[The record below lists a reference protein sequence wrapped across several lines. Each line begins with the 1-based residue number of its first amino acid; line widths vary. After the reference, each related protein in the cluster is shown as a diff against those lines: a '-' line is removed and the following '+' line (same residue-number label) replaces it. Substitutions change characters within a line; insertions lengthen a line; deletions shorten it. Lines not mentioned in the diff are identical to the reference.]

1 MTTGMLQPREQQ
13 RRRMLR
19 EMGIMPWIP
28 REALPTA
35 APSHDMVFSLA
46 NLAEEES
53 TEQLSPDVTQ
63 RVSNQAVATGHSWP
77 GENEQGLAQA
87 PAKSNSAAMDQAR
100 QLLGKTETQPYSK
113 PKSSLAQQNQ
123 TESSDVPINGSADQH
138 NQAHQSDQAEALA
151 FNFTWVSVDDRL
163 ALLALMPGAE
173 TRIPAAQRDMMKRM
187 LVALDPGID
196 TSNLKARL
204 FRWPLPGFSNQGLA
218 AATSAVNGF
227 VAKQL
232 NDRPT
237 ANLLVLSDSV
247 PVFLEDSIQVGQMGE
262 WKALHI
268 NVLCTHAMHE
278 MVDSPSTKREAW
290 QHMQALRQRLTSG

>member
-35 APSHDMVFSLA
+35 APSHDMIFSL
-46 NLAEEES
+46 LDVAEDESAVQGSIPAAGEVARNNEAAS
-53 TEQLSPDVTQ
+53 TERAQLDESEQ
-63 RVSNQAVATGHSWP
+63 WP
-77 GENEQGLAQA
+77 AQA
-87 PAKSNSAAMDQAR
+87 PEKRNSGAIDQAR
-100 QLLGKTETQPYSK
+100 QLLGQTDNQQSN
-113 PKSSLAQQNQ
+113 SSRSDENQ
-123 TESSDVPINGSADQH
+123 TDASDVSIDDSADQR
-138 NQAHQSDQAEALA
+138 NQADQTEALA
-151 FNFTWVSVDDRL
+151 FNFTWVGVNDRL
-163 ALLALMPGAE
+163 ALLVMMPGAE

-204 FRWPLPGFSNQGLA
+204 FRWPLPGLSNQGGA

-232 NDRPT
+232 NDRPAT
-237 ANLLVLSDSV
+237 NLLVLSDSV

-262 WKALHI
+262 WEALHI

>member
-35 APSHDMVFSLA
+35 APSHDMIFSLPNVA
-46 NLAEEES
+46 ADESSVQGSIPAAEEAARNNQETLTEHAQSGES
-53 TEQLSPDVTQ
+53 EQ
-63 RVSNQAVATGHSWP
+63 WP
-77 GENEQGLAQA
+77 AQA
-87 PAKSNSAAMDQAR
+87 PEKRNSVAMDQAR
-100 QLLGKTETQPYSK
+100 QLLGQTDKQRSN
-113 PKSSLAQQNQ
+113 SSRSDENQ
-123 TESSDVPINGSADQH
+123 TDASDVSINDSADQR
-138 NQAHQSDQAEALA
+138 NQADQTEALA
-151 FNFTWVSVDDRL
+151 FNFTWVGVNDRL
-163 ALLALMPGAE
+163 ALLVMMPGAE
-173 TRIPAAQRDMMKRM
+173 TRIPAVQRDMMKRM

-204 FRWPLPGFSNQGLA
+204 FRWPLPGLSNQGGA

-232 NDRPT
+232 NDRPAT
-237 ANLLVLSDSV
+237 NLLVLSDSV
-247 PVFLEDSIQVGQMGE
+247 PVFMEDSIQVGQMGE
-262 WKALHI
+262 WEALHI